1 MKKKKTI
8 AVSLD
13 IELIEKVKKAAAD
26 QDRKLSNFINYVLQT
41 YFKDNSEAEQ

>member
-13 IELIEKVKKAAAD
+13 IELIEKAKKAAED
-26 QDRKLSNFINYVLQT
+26 QDRKLSNFLNYVLQT
-41 YFKDNSEAEQ
+41 YFKENKEAEQ

>member
-13 IELIEKVKKAAAD
+13 IELIEKAKRAAAD
-26 QDRKLSNFINYVLQT
+26 QDRNLSNFMNYVLQT
-41 YFKDNSEAEQ
+41 YFKSNSKTE